1 MSDHILNFLG
11 LAYRAGSLVVGEEP
25 VGAAAR
31 AKDAR
36 LLMLACDAA
45 ANTVRRAKHFADAG
59 ACIDITLPY
68 TKDALGSAVGRT
80 SCAMLALTDV
90 GFADALLKKLTALD
104 EARYADVSARM
115 SVKAQRAAQRRREAA
130 QHEKN
135 VRTGKAARK
144 ARERK
149 AVSAQEMDRPP
160 ETPKEKSP
168 PPRERRKTQSK
179 RPGRPRERS
188 KKTTSAQRFARSLP
202 VKKGKGSVKKEVK
215 R

>member
-1 MSDHILNFLG
+1 MSDHILHFLG
-11 LAYRAGSLVVGEEP
+11 LAHRAGSLAIGEEP

-36 LLMLACDAA
+36 LLMLASDAA

-59 ACIDITLPY
+59 ACIEITLPY
-68 TKDALGSAVGRT
+68 TKDELGSAVGRT

-104 EARYADVSARM
+104 QTRYGEASARM
-115 SVKAQRAAQRRREAA
+115 SVKAQRAAQRKREAA

-144 ARERK
+144 AREKKEPAAR
-149 AVSAQEMDRPP
+149 QESPVP
-160 ETPKEKSP
+160 EAPQERSSP
-168 PPRERRKTQSK
+168 QRERYKPQSK
-179 RPGRPRERS
+179 RPYRPRKRS
-188 KKTTSAQRFARSLP
+188 RKQTPAQRFAGSRP
-202 VKKGKGSVKKEVK
+202 VKKGKGSTRKQEK
-215 R
+215 

>member
-11 LAYRAGSLVVGEEP
+11 LAYRAGSLAVGEEP

-36 LLMLACDAA
+36 LLLLASDAA

-59 ACIDITLPY
+59 ACIDIKLPY
-68 TKDALGSAVGRT
+68 TKDELGAAVGRT

-104 EARYADVSARM
+104 QARYGEASARM

-144 ARERK
+144 TREK
-149 AVSAQEMDRPP
+149 KTEEPAP
-160 ETPKEKSP
+160 EK
-168 PPRERRKTQSK
+168 PRESAPPTERHKTQSK
-179 RPGRPRERS
+179 RPYRPRERAKRPS
-188 KKTTSAQRFARSLP
+188 GAARFANSRP
-202 VKKGKGSVKKEVK
+202 VKKGKGSAKKEVK
-215 R
+215 

>member
-1 MSDHILNFLG
+1 MSDHILHFLG
-11 LAYRAGSLVVGEEP
+11 LARRAGSLAIGEEP

-36 LLMLACDAA
+36 LLMLASDAA

-68 TKDALGSAVGRT
+68 TKDELGSAVGRT

-90 GFADALLKKLTALD
+90 GFADALLKKLAALD
-104 EARYADVSARM
+104 HARYGDASSRM

-144 ARERK
+144 AREKK
-149 AVSAQEMDRPP
+149 AAAVQEEKPVP
-160 ETPKEKSP
+160 ETPQEKSP
-168 PPRERRKTQSK
+168 PQRERRTPQSK
-179 RPGRPRERS
+179 RPYRPRERTKRPS
-188 KKTTSAQRFARSLP
+188 GAARFANSRP
-202 VKKGKGSVKKEVK
+202 VKKGKGSAKK